1 MKGGDIMF
9 FNSVRVVYS
18 VGSVLA
24 GLTTTTIAINPITIG
39 IIATAAVAGTAAYAL
54 NPTKK

>member
-1 MKGGDIMF
+1 MF

-18 VGSVLA
+18 VGSVLT

-39 IIATAAVAGTAAYAL
+39 IIATAAVAGTAVCVL
-54 NPTKK
+54 NPAKK